1 MAHGLAISRLAEV
14 DALSNTENASVP
26 QSLALLRPPGQWR
39 QSTCHTTR
47 CAVVGPIGHYR
58 QHAATVPLGA
68 TQNRNKCP
76 FIYVSMR
83 VRVHMRLFTR
93 AVELDRARAGTGPL
107 RTHSQWSG
115 SCASVQCI
123 NTYAINY
130 LTRMVFMQI
139 LRMYVVRT
147 ACSRRAS
154 PEDSTDKPTMAR
166 SPSKRLG
173 EYLYGYI

>member
-14 DALSNTENASVP
+14 DALSNAENASVP

-93 AVELDRARAGTGPL
+93 AVELDRARAGTAGTVENAFSVVWFL
-107 RTHSQWSG
+107 RVGTVHQYICYKLPNAHGVHANLAHVRGSQSLQ
-115 SCASVQCI
+115 SQS
-123 NTYAINY
+123 
-130 LTRMVFMQI
+130 L
-139 LRMYVVRT
+139 
-147 ACSRRAS
+147 S
-154 PEDSTDKPTMAR
+154 
-166 SPSKRLG
+166 
-173 EYLYGYI
+173 